1 MSTAWIGGVGA
12 TSFDTAGRSIKELSR
27 EAINEALA
35 DAGMGLDEIEVVFFA
50 NSLAGALFG
59 QQCIRGETV
68 TYALGMGNI
77 PVTNVENA
85 CASAGSALHLARA
98 AVASGQY
105 NTALAIGAERMRI
118 EEKAKTF
125 AALAGATDVDDLEPS
140 DEGSAV
146 TRSPFIEVYAK
157 RTRALMRDRG
167 VTADG
172 LARVAAKAWGNG
184 AINPK
189 AQRRVSTTPEKVLS
203 SRVVVEPLT
212 VDMCTLIADGAAAA
226 VVRSNRG
233 PRDVRVRA
241 SQQRTLSARPDDPD
255 ATTAAARAAFE
266 ESGIQPGDVDTAEV
280 HDATATGEMI
290 SWVRTMLC
298 RPGDEEKWAQ
308 TDHTSLLGALPV
320 NPSGGLLARG
330 HPIGATGL
338 AQVYELVTQLRH
350 EAGARQVPGARVAMA
365 QVGGGI
371 MAGTQTAVSVVHILS
386 AD

>member
-1 MSTAWIGGVGA
+1 
-12 TSFDTAGRSIKELSR
+12 
-27 EAINEALA
+27 
-35 DAGMGLDEIEVVFFA
+35 
-50 NSLAGALFG
+50 
-59 QQCIRGETV
+59 
-68 TYALGMGNI
+68 
-77 PVTNVENA
+77 
-85 CASAGSALHLARA
+85 
-98 AVASGQY
+98 
-105 NTALAIGAERMRI
+105 MRI

-125 AALAGATDVDDLEPS
+125 AALAGATDVDDLEAS
-140 DEGSAV
+140 DDGSGV

-157 RTRALMRDRG
+157 RTRALMHDRG

-172 LARVAAKAWGNG
+172 LARVAAKAWCNG
-184 AINPK
+184 AVNPK
-189 AQRRVSTTPEKVLS
+189 AQRRVVVHAREGPEQPG
-203 SRVVVEPLT
+203 RRRT
-212 VDMCTLIADGAAAA
+212 ADGRH
-226 VVRSNRG
+226 VHVDRRWRSRGRASDRTGG
-233 PRDVRVRA
+233 PRDVRIRA

-266 ESGIQPGDVDTAEV
+266 ESGMEPGDVDTAEV

-298 RPGDEEKWAQ
+298 QPGDEEKWAQ

-350 EAGARQVPGARVAMA
+350 EAGSRQVPAARVALA